1 MQMDMLRPHA
11 GRIALGRHV
20 FDPVRGALHE
30 ATGRPVPLGWRAA
43 RVLQALVEARGQVLS
58 AAQLL
63 ARAWPGQAIHASN
76 LRVQIGALRRAL
88 APDDDV
94 IATVPGQGYR
104 FTGGSA
110 AGPVAASR
118 QPVSDRHH
126 ALPPAP
132 ALVGRAALAGAVL
145 RHCADTPILTL
156 TGAAGIGKSALALAV
171 AHRFTAGRRCIVDV
185 DGMGAGGIVPAIA
198 AALRLAPGAGRD
210 LPSLG
215 AALPDGPLLLLLDD
229 CDHHMEA
236 VSGAA
241 EWLTRCRPG
250 LCVLATSR
258 QTLRADGETVVRVPP
273 LDGAA
278 AVQLFLAHAA
288 RERGG
293 ALVAATAD
301 GTQQARGVPLA
312 ILLAA
317 RALAGGGASHA
328 VTLPRHRSLDAALA
342 WAEPLLPTGTG
353 AVLAALADLRSW
365 FGLADATALLSAAGM
380 APAQALDSLAALAAH
395 SLLTVDT
402 TSAPARYRLSQS

>member
-1 MQMDMLRPHA
+1 MQMDMLRPNT

-63 ARAWPGQAIHASN
+63 ARAWPDQAIHASN

-110 AGPVAASR
+110 AGPAPASR
-118 QPVSDRHH
+118 QPVSERRD

-132 ALVGRAALAGAVL
+132 ALVGRAALADAVL
-145 RHCADTPILTL
+145 RRCADTPTLTL

-210 LPSLG
+210 LLALG
-215 AALPDGPLLLLLDD
+215 ATLPDGPLLLVLDD

-236 VSGAA
+236 VSVAA

-278 AVQLFLAHAA
+278 AVQLFLAHAT
-288 RERGG
+288 REGGG
-293 ALVAATAD
+293 ALAAATAD
-301 GTQQARGVPLA
+301 GIGPAFGVPLA
-312 ILLAA
+312 IVLAA
-317 RALAGGGASHA
+317 RASGGGTSHA
-328 VTLPRHRSLDAALA
+328 IMPPRHRSLDAALA
-342 WAEPLLPTGTG
+342 WAEPLLPPGTG
-353 AVLAALADLRSW
+353 AVLAALADQRSW
-365 FGLADATALLSAAGM
+365 FGLADATALLSAVGI
-380 APAQALDSLAALAAH
+380 APAQALDSLATLAAH
-395 SLLTVDT
+395 SLLMVDT
-402 TSAPARYRLSQS
+402 TAAPARYRLSRP

>member
-1 MQMDMLRPHA
+1 MDMLRPNT

-104 FTGGSA
+104 FTGASA
-110 AGPVAASR
+110 AGPVPASR
-118 QPVSDRHH
+118 QPVSDRRD

-132 ALVGRAALAGAVL
+132 ALVGRATLADALL
-145 RHCADTPILTL
+145 RRCADAPILTL

-171 AHRFTAGRRCIVDV
+171 AQRFTAGRRCIVDV

-198 AALRLAPGAGRD
+198 SALRLAPGAGRD
-210 LPSLG
+210 LPTLG
-215 AALPDGPLLLLLDD
+215 AGLPEGPLLLVLDD

-236 VSGAA
+236 VSAAA
-241 EWLTRCRPG
+241 EWLTRCHPG

-278 AVQLFLAHAA
+278 AMQLFLDHAPH
-288 RERGG
+288 EG
-293 ALVAATAD
+293 AGVLVAAAAD
-301 GTQQARGVPLA
+301 GIGQAFGVPLA
-312 ILLAA
+312 LVLAA
-317 RALAGGGASHA
+317 RALGGGTSHA
-328 VTLPRHRSLDAALA
+328 VMPPRHRSLDAALA

-353 AVLAALADLRSW
+353 AVLAALASLHSW
-365 FGLADATALLSAAGM
+365 FGLADATALLSAIGI
-380 APAQALDSLAALAAH
+380 APAQALDSLATLAAH

-402 TSAPARYRLSQS
+402 TSAPARYRLSRP